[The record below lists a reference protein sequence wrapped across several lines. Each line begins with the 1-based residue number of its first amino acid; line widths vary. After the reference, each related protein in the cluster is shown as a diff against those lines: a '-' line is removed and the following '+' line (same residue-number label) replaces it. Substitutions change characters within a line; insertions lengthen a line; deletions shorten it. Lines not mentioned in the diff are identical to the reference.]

1 MFRTFGHE
9 ILHFAR
15 AVDIVRDNDFREI
28 RDLVKEYLA
37 ENFGASKVEFLRETL
52 IQGQPGLAPQWD
64 ESDAYGAYPLVRN
77 GQLYGQNS
85 LAFQTGDPLWIIG
98 KEEAVLAESTEYIDL
113 WSKHTDVP
121 RFVRFER
128 PSDDRSGSSLRKD
141 TTKMLISVPIELRG
155 HLMGVLYCESDDVYA
170 PNEAA
175 KQEFHAIAGSLGLL
189 HTLKRQADEL
199 RQNTRDA
206 MNDLRRAAA
215 EPVEF
220 RTTKPK
226 LYLAYGKDRDPEI
239 LALIQEDLEQYKE
252 QIHTSDWGR
261 EHPPGDITGWIT
273 TEIISAKYLVCY
285 LSDRIDDHGSISFR
299 DNPNVIFETG
309 MFHALRESTDIT
321 AREWLPIREGP
332 PEDAPFDFRPMRM
345 VVVPRDGE
353 GRLQVDR
360 FRADLGRS
368 IRELLADAVAET

>member
-1 MFRTFGHE
+1 
-9 ILHFAR
+9 
-15 AVDIVRDNDFREI
+15 
-28 RDLVKEYLA
+28 
-37 ENFGASKVEFLRETL
+37 
-52 IQGQPGLAPQWD
+52 
-64 ESDAYGAYPLVRN
+64 
-77 GQLYGQNS
+77 
-85 LAFQTGDPLWIIG
+85 
-98 KEEAVLAESTEYIDL
+98 
-113 WSKHTDVP
+113 
-121 RFVRFER
+121 
-128 PSDDRSGSSLRKD
+128 
-141 TTKMLISVPIELRG
+141 
-155 HLMGVLYCESDDVYA
+155 
-170 PNEAA
+170 
-175 KQEFHAIAGSLGLL
+175 
-189 HTLKRQADEL
+189 
-199 RQNTRDA
+199 

-285 LSDRIDDHGSISFR
+285 LSDRIDDHGFISFR